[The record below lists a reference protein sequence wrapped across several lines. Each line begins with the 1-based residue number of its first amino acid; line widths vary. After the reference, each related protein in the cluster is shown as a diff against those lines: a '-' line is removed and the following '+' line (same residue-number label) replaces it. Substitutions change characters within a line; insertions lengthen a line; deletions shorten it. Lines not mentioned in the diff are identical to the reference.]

1 MLKTEKA
8 PKVRAYHHG
17 DLRRTLIDA
26 GLALITEKQDWT
38 FSLREIAR
46 RAGVSHNA
54 PYNHFAD
61 ADALLIAVAAAGFE
75 RMRDHLSAAVNGVVA
90 TDEALL
96 ACGKAYIE
104 LALKN
109 PALYRL
115 MCGPALAKST
125 GSRPAAA
132 RIAADEAKSVLGDII
147 RRGARSGAFAV
158 SPDDP
163 RDQARVVFF
172 TWSVVHGLSMALL
185 DGFAGTE
192 IAPEDLVKLIERAVL
207 DGLRPRK
214 KVSGGDVR
222 KEGLTRSGVTRRP

>member
-1 MLKTEKA
+1 MGAVNIRFGVRMPKTEKA
-8 PKVRAYHHG
+8 PDARPYHHG
-17 DLRRTLIDA
+17 DLRRSLIDA
-26 GLALITEKQDWT
+26 GLTLVTEKQDWT

-61 ADALLIAVAAAGFE
+61 ADALLIAIAAAGFE
-75 RMRDHLSAAVNGVVA
+75 RMREHLSAAVSGVVSP
-90 TDEALL
+90 DEALL

-125 GSRPAAA
+125 GSRPAEA
-132 RIAADEAKSVLGDII
+132 RTAADDARSVLEDII

-158 SPDDP
+158 SPDES

-192 IAPEDLVKLIERAVL
+192 IAVDDLVKLVERAVL

-214 KVSGGDVR
+214 G
-222 KEGLTRSGVTRRP
+222 RR

>member
-1 MLKTEKA
+1 M
-8 PKVRAYHHG
+8 PKIENSRDARPYHHG
-17 DLRRTLIDA
+17 DLRRSLIDA
-26 GLALITEKQDWT
+26 GLALVTEEQDWT

-61 ADALLIAVAAAGFE
+61 GDALLIAIAAAGFE
-75 RMRDHLSAAVNGVVA
+75 RMRDHLRAAVNGVA
-90 TDEALL
+90 APDAALL

-132 RIAADEAKSVLGDII
+132 RMAADDARSVLDDII

-158 SPDDP
+158 SPDET
-163 RDQARVVFF
+163 RDQARVVFL

-192 IAPEDLVKLIERAVL
+192 IAVEDLVEVIERAVL
-207 DGLRPRK
+207 DGLRPREK
-214 KVSGGDVR
+214 HR
-222 KEGLTRSGVTRRP
+222 